1 MIGDA
6 REAFADWEKPVFVL
20 FSDSDPIT
28 RSARGGLLC
37 VFPTA
42 DEQPET
48 WTEGGGHLL

>member
-1 MIGDA
+1 VIGDA

>member
-1 MIGDA
+1 MVGDA
-6 REAFADWEKPVFVL
+6 REAFADRERPVFVR
-20 FSDSDPIT
+20 FSDSNPVT
-28 RSARGGLLC
+28 RSARGDPLS